1 MTEPATDGGATP
13 RRISLMFSGGVDST
27 TAAMVL
33 AERYDRVH
41 LLTWGNGYGH
51 YRLER
56 TRTRADELRRVVGPD
71 PAGGERFVH
80 RIESIQPIFDTL
92 MSDLEDD
99 FARYRSGFIWCLGCK
114 IAMHTRSILYNL
126 EHGITEMADGSSQSS
141 AEMVEQMLLS
151 IYMIREF
158 YERYGISY
166 RTPVYTIPREEEIA
180 ILKKKGFRMGVRI
193 RDRFLGIQPKCRP
206 GELYYLPF
214 LLLNQ
219 PPKHDEE
226 AVAAFIEAKREAA
239 HRYIAAARAGR
250 APAGA

>member
-1 MTEPATDGGATP
+1 MEQQTIQDGAAA

-51 YRLER
+51 YHLDR
-56 TRTRADELRRVVGPD
+56 TRRRVDELRRVADGAD
-71 PAGGERFVH
+71 RYVH
-80 RIESIQPIFDTL
+80 VIESIQPIFDTL
-92 MSDLEDD
+92 MGDLAGD
-99 FARYRSGFIWCLGCK
+99 FARYGSGFIWCLGCK

-141 AEMVEQMLLS
+141 GEMVEQMLLS
-151 IYMIREF
+151 IYMVREF
-158 YERYGISY
+158 YEHYGITY

-180 ILKKKGFRMGVRI
+180 ILKKRGFRMGLRI

-239 HRYIAAARAGR
+239 HRYIAAARGALP
-250 APAGA
+250 PAA